1 MRAKTDHFIMRN
13 SLLIK
18 KRYCHIR
25 DSNVFLTKL
34 NALFLYHIIKEIIR
48 LFVSLKHIGIIV
60 V

>member
-1 MRAKTDHFIMRN
+1 MRN

-48 LFVSLKHIGIIV
+48 FFIALEHIGIIV